1 MGRRPAAEA
10 SGQWVKNMS
19 EKSRT
24 VKQGNRNDLTTG
36 TVWKK
41 LLVFFVPIA
50 AGTIIQQ
57 LYNAVDGLILGR
69 FVGTS
74 ALAAVGGSSA
84 QIINVLV
91 GFFVAM
97 TAGASVVI
105 GQIYGAGRRED
116 LDRAIGNAVA
126 GLGVLGI
133 LLMTF
138 GLIASPALLRMLQT
152 PEETMEGAILY
163 LRIYF
168 LGVPFVMI
176 LNMESSIL
184 RALGDSVHPFLY
196 MVAGCLLNIALDA
209 LFVIAFGW
217 GVAGV
222 AVATVLAQVLNT
234 MLLTRR
240 LMRGEEEYRLGLRN
254 LKLKGVYLINMLRL
268 GVPSGLQ
275 SSMYS
280 VSNMIIQVAVNSL
293 GTVVVA
299 SWAMSGKTDGIFWA
313 ISNAL
318 GAAITSFIAQ
328 NHGAGRTD
336 RVRAC
341 VRQGLI
347 MGYLVTGV
355 VSTLLMLAA
364 AIPML
369 RILTTDEAVVRTT
382 YTIMSYFVPFY
393 VTWVLVEVL
402 SAVLRGAG
410 DAVYPVII
418 IGLGICL
425 FRVIWIFTV
434 FAHFGTLL
442 SLCLSYVV
450 SWVLTSVALLIY
462 YKKGGWMKRH
472 RIIDK

>member
-1 MGRRPAAEA
+1 MSK
-10 SGQWVKNMS
+10 SGNK
-19 EKSRT
+19 T
-24 VKQGNRNDLTTG
+24 DLTTG

-41 LLVFFVPIA
+41 LLIFFVPIA

-57 LYNAVDGLILGR
+57 LYNAVDGLIVGR
-69 FVGTS
+69 YVGTE

-97 TAGASVVI
+97 TAGAAVVI
-105 GQIYGAGRRED
+105 GQIFGAGRRED
-116 LDRAIGNAVA
+116 VDRAMGNAVTA
-126 GLGVLGI
+126 MGLFGL
-133 LLMTF
+133 LLMAV
-138 GLIASPALLRMLQT
+138 GLIFSPGLLRLLNT
-152 PEETMEGAILY
+152 PEETLADAALY

-168 LGVPFVMI
+168 LGVPFVML

-184 RALGDSVHPFLY
+184 RSLGDSFHPFMY
-196 MVAGCLLNIALDA
+196 MVAGCVTNIVLDA
-209 LFVIAFGW
+209 LFVIGFGW

-222 AVATVLAQVLNT
+222 AIATVAAQILNT
-234 MLLTRR
+234 ALLTRL
-240 LMRGEEEYRLGLRN
+240 LMGGENGYRLSLNN
-254 LKLKGVYLINMLRL
+254 LGLKGVYLKNMLRL

-299 SWAMSGKTDGIFWA
+299 SWAMSGKTDGLYWA
-313 ISNAL
+313 ISNAM

-336 RVRAC
+336 RVKQC
-341 VRQGLI
+341 VHQGLI
-347 MGYLVTGV
+347 MHFIITAV
-355 VSTLLMLAA
+355 VSTVLMVF

-369 RILTTDEAVVRTT
+369 RVLTPDEAVVETT
-382 YTIMSYFVPFY
+382 YRIMSYFVPYY

-402 SAVLRGAG
+402 SAVLRGMG
-410 DAVYPVII
+410 DAVYPVVI
-418 IGLGICL
+418 IGIGICL
-425 FRVIWIFTV
+425 FRVVWILTV
-434 FAHFGTLL
+434 FAHFGTLF

-450 SWVLTSVALLIY
+450 SWSITSIVLVIY
-462 YKKGGWMKRH
+462 YRHGGWMRRR
-472 RIIDK
+472 RIVDR